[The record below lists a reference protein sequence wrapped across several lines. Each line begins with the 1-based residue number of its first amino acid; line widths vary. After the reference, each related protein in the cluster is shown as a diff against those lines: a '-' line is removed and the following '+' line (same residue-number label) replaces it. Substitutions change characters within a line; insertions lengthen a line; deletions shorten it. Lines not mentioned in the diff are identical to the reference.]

1 MKKWLLGV
9 MAAVMAVSLAAC
21 TPTPDKQ
28 KEETAGTAAAQES
41 MVPQSTGGASDKVP
55 DPDVAPVAIVSIY
68 HKGDG
73 DSLVQD
79 MDSLDSEEI
88 DAQML
93 VSKMMEYNVF
103 TDGTMVQTF
112 AIEGEGEGSV
122 GTLDLNQ
129 AVSGEGVSDNM
140 FLTEIGNTFIENF
153 ELGQLKLTV
162 NGENYQ
168 GETVQQGDDD
178 YLTYVV
184 DYDMVE

>member
-1 MKKWLLGV
+1 MKKWILGV
-9 MAAVMAVSLAAC
+9 MAALMAVSLAAC
-21 TPTPDKQ
+21 TPTPEKQ
-28 KEETAGTAAAQES
+28 RQETTAAAAAPES
-41 MVPQSTGGASDKVP
+41 TIPQSTGGASDKVP
-55 DPDVAPVAIVSIY
+55 DPNVAPVAIISIY
-68 HKGDG
+68 HKGAG

-79 MDSLDSEEI
+79 MDSLESEEI

-93 VSKMMEYNVF
+93 VSKLMDYGLL

-112 AIEGEGEGSV
+112 GIQNEGEEAI

-129 AVSGEGVSDNM
+129 AVSGEGVSDAM

-153 ELGQLKLTV
+153 ELSQLKLTV

-168 GETVQQGDDD
+168 GTTIQHGDDD
-178 YLTYVV
+178 YLTYVA